1 MEFIS
6 GEDFF
11 EVRLASILTDYD
23 RQIMTALYQPIIG
36 YGALSLFFTLWS
48 NHEHQIVDILT
59 HDYLF
64 NLTQMTPHQF
74 NSAKKHLEAMGLMR
88 TFFKKEA
95 NIRHFVYE
103 LYAPK
108 MPNDFFDDTLF
119 TGLLAKVIGEKNLRR
134 LAQAFRNDPKVE
146 SYEEVTT
153 SFIEV
158 YHPDFNDA
166 VFKNKMNIDAKGR
179 GSAAIR
185 TEFDIKHFFATI
197 EEKGYLKPNAFS
209 KDEIKEVERLS
220 ALFGLNEETL
230 AECVLETFD
239 GQAKLGSRLDF
250 YQLQERCR
258 QEVKYIFTGTVKQ
271 SKNKLLSSNAELAK
285 MINYME
291 VEAPSQ
297 FLSRL
302 QSGTPPAPADLK
314 LINDLSANYHLTNGV
329 INALIFM
336 VLLKNDNTLSRAY
349 TEKVASSLVR
359 ERIET
364 ALDATNY
371 LKAIEKGM
379 KRKSKENKEKIIETS
394 GKTPTL
400 MSEEEDEETMRAM
413 LKSMS
418 GEKE

>member
-23 RQIMTALYQPIIG
+23 RQIMTSLYQPIIG

-74 NSAKKHLEAMGLMR
+74 NASKKHLEAMGLMR
-88 TFFKKEA
+88 TYFKKEA

-108 MPNDFFDDTLF
+108 MPYDFFNDTLF

-134 LAQAFRNDPKVE
+134 LAQAFRSDREVDAHD
-146 SYEEVTT
+146 EVTT

-166 VFKNKMNIDAKGR
+166 VFKQKLNVDAKGR

-185 TEFDIKHFFATI
+185 TEFDIKQFFAVI

-209 KDEIKEVERLS
+209 NEEIKEVERLS

-230 AECVLETFD
+230 ATCVLETYENQ
-239 GQAKLGSRLDF
+239 GPVGKRLDF

-271 SKNKLLSSNAELAK
+271 SKNKLLSSNSELAK

-302 QSGTPPAPADLK
+302 QNGTPPAPADLK

-336 VLLKNDNTLSRAY
+336 VLLKNNNTLSRAY

-359 ERIET
+359 EQIET

-371 LKAIEKGM
+371 LKAVEKGM
-379 KRKSKENKEKIIETS
+379 KRKDKEPKGKPTTAADGTSKN
-394 GKTPTL
+394 
-400 MSEEEDEETMRAM
+400 SEETDDEAVLAI

-418 GEKE
+418 GVKD